1 MTKPSP
7 SDGSPVHPAQQ
18 SKIEVIPKAAA
29 GPRPKANAASPNAVS
44 SFFCK
49 AKASNVLSQI
59 QEILADRHLS
69 NPTRA
74 PPAPVASVK
83 PAAKSSP
90 PVQVVT
96 AIPEKRPPNA
106 NPAPSSGVQE
116 ISSKDDFMR
125 SQIEKEQ
132 REREKMLEIQRLKQ
146 TYRIT
151 DTQPVVRP
159 IQQSAQA
166 DSFLSSMDPALL
178 AVFAASQASPTKDS
192 PQTQPDPGKAV
203 EEPMIARV
211 YEVFSLDASRNMR
224 QIKPLSLR
232 IAQQNTFGQVK
243 QAYCANRQKNP
254 QGLVL
259 TFNETPLF
267 DSVTVGASGINPRL
281 DEKGCKYV
289 ELVIYTREIL
299 ASVKAEKKKQLESG
313 LEFLDSPVSNVDVSD
328 LMEDTGAA
336 QGFADAA
343 TGSSMT
349 LTIRFGKG
357 ESEVLPVTPDM
368 TLQELLSAFQTRS
381 PDLNLANAR
390 FKFDG
395 STLNLADT
403 IADAELEDED
413 MLELIL

>member
-1 MTKPSP
+1 VT
-7 SDGSPVHPAQQ
+7 
-18 SKIEVIPKAAA
+18 PKAAA
-29 GPRPKANAASPNAVS
+29 GPRPKANLPSHNAVS

-49 AKASNVLSQI
+49 AKASDVLSQI
-59 QEILADRHLS
+59 EGILADKHSS
-69 NPTRA
+69 NPTRHPA
-74 PPAPVASVK
+74 APVATVK
-83 PAAKSSP
+83 PAAKDAP
-90 PVQVVT
+90 AVRVVKVT
-96 AIPEKRPPNA
+96 SAVPEKRPPNA
-106 NPAPSSGVQE
+106 NPASSPGVQQ
-116 ISSKDDFMR
+116 IPKDDFMR

-132 REREKMLEIQRLKQ
+132 REQEKMLEIQRLKQ
-146 TYRIT
+146 TYKIT

-159 IQQSAQA
+159 VQQPVQA

-178 AVFAASQASPTKDS
+178 AMFAASQASPTKDV
-192 PQTQPDPGKAV
+192 PLTQSASDKAAV

-211 YEVFSLDASRNMR
+211 YEVFTLDASRNMR

-243 QAYCANRQKNP
+243 QAYCANRGKNP

-267 DSVTVGASGINPRL
+267 DSVTVGASGISPRL

-299 ASVKAEKKKQLESG
+299 ARVKEEKKKQLESG

-328 LMEDTGAA
+328 LMEDTGVA
-336 QGFADAA
+336 QGSGAA
-343 TGSSMT
+343 TGASGSSMT
-349 LTIRFGKG
+349 LSIRFGKG
-357 ESEVLPVTPDM
+357 ESEILPVTLEM
-368 TLQELLSAFQTRS
+368 TLQELLSAFQARNS
-381 PDLNLANAR
+381 DLDLTKAR

-395 STLNLADT
+395 STLNLSDT